1 MDQSIT
7 IKVAG
12 KDFPFK
18 AQTPEVEQIMRLA
31 AEDVNARL
39 AKYVQMYPDKSIED
53 KLALV
58 CLNEAI
64 NMLSFKRKLGSLSVE
79 VDTLK
84 ALTDNYLSGLE
95 K

>member
-7 IKVAG
+7 LKIAG
-12 KDFPFK
+12 KDFPLK
-18 AQTPEVEQIMRLA
+18 AQTPDVEQIMRLA

-39 AKYVQMYPDKSIED
+39 AKYVQMYPDKSLED

-64 NMLSFKRKLGSLSVE
+64 NMLSLKRKLGALSMEVE
-79 VDTLK
+79 TLK
-84 ALTDNYLSGLE
+84 SQTDSYLASLE

>member
-7 IKVAG
+7 LKIAG
-12 KDFPFK
+12 KDFPLK
-18 AQTPEVEQIMRLA
+18 AQSPEVEQIMRLA
-31 AEDVNARL
+31 AEDVNGRL
-39 AKYVQMYPDKSIED
+39 AKYVQMYPDKSLED

-64 NMLSFKRKLGSLSVE
+64 NMLSLKRRLGALSTE
-79 VDTLK
+79 AENLK
-84 ALTDNYLSGLE
+84 TQTDNYLSGIE

>member
-7 IKVAG
+7 VKIGDKE
-12 KDFPFK
+12 FPLK
-18 AQTPEVEQIMRLA
+18 AQTPEVEQMMRLA

-39 AKYVQMYPDKSIED
+39 AKYSQMYADKTLED

-64 NMLSFKRKLGSLSVE
+64 NMLSFKRRIGAINEEVE
-79 VDTLK
+79 
-84 ALTDNYLSGLE
+84 ALRAQTDSYLSKIE
-95 K
+95 

>member
-7 IKVAG
+7 LKIAG
-12 KDFPFK
+12 KDFPLK
-18 AQTPEVEQIMRLA
+18 AQSPEVEQIMRLA
-31 AEDVNARL
+31 AEDVNGRL
-39 AKYVQMYPDKSIED
+39 AKYVQMYPDKSLED

-64 NMLSFKRKLGSLSVE
+64 NMLSLKRRLGTISTE
-79 VDTLK
+79 AETLK
-84 ALTDNYLSGLE
+84 AQTDAYLAGIE

>member
-7 IKVAG
+7 LKIAG
-12 KDFPFK
+12 KDFPLK
-18 AQTPEVEQIMRLA
+18 AQSPEVEQIMRLA

-39 AKYVQMYPDKSIED
+39 AKYVQMYPDKSLED

-64 NMLSFKRKLGSLSVE
+64 NMLSQKRKLGALCAEVE
-79 VDTLK
+79 ALK
-84 ALTDNYLSGLE
+84 AQTDAYLSGLE